1 MYRKEARNSQ
11 LEIEPWMDGLRL
23 DDVWTGINT
32 RSTLLV
38 WATAARYRNSM
49 SIGLGDLAEL
59 NQVQ

>member
-1 MYRKEARNSQ
+1 MFASSNVCS
-11 LEIEPWMDGLRL
+11 GL

-59 NQVQ
+59 N